1 MADSLEA
8 QKKVKNKMA
17 LAVVEL
23 KQTKK
28 KLETKEVEMSQAE
41 QAAYKAGM
49 TKATERLTTQLRD
62 VAQAFC
68 LEVWGQVLNV
78 VGVDANSKLRAP
90 EKVNYPPAPR
100 LALTLPP
107 PQAETGFVPPS
118 SLDQPIFAPST
129 VHPQDQEP
137 DKSQETLVVDVE
149 KDETTE
155 VVQ

>member
-28 KLETKEVEMSQAE
+28 KLEAKEVEMSQAE

-68 LEVWGQVLNV
+68 LEVWGQVYKRC
-78 VGVDANSKLRAP
+78 G
-90 EKVNYPPAPR
+90 
-100 LALTLPP
+100 
-107 PQAETGFVPPS
+107 G
-118 SLDQPIFAPST
+118 
-129 VHPQDQEP
+129 
-137 DKSQETLVVDVE
+137 
-149 KDETTE
+149 
-155 VVQ
+155 